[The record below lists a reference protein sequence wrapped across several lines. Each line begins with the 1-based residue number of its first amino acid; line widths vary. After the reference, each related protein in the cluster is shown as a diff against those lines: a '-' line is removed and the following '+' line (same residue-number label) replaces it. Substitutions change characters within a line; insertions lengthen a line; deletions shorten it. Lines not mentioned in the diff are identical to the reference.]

1 MHTVPRRLRA
11 LKSCSG
17 ARSCYEGGEAAGN
30 QTQRRGMESRRWTV
44 VAGRRFTP
52 PWLRL
57 RHAITYRCSGL
68 KLIERVAPATLSH
81 YRMRPPDALVRC
93 WLERGLDDH
102 DPCCH
107 AMLRLFGGQCQGV
120 VSLAVSFRFGLHF
133 FFIRSCS
140 CYFGDAM
147 LAPV

>member
-1 MHTVPRRLRA
+1 M
-11 LKSCSG
+11 K
-17 ARSCYEGGEAAGN
+17 
-30 QTQRRGMESRRWTV
+30 ESRQQEIRRRDGAWNHD
-44 VAGRRFTP
+44 AGRWSLVEGSPP

-107 AMLRLFGGQCQGV
+107 AMLRLFGGQCQGA
-120 VSLAVSFRFGLHF
+120 VSLAMSFRFGLPSFLFHSIVLLLF
-133 FFIRSCS
+133 R
-140 CYFGDAM
+140 
-147 LAPV
+147 